1 MAKDNLPI
9 YKITIDPEYSE
20 NGEDLGIEQ
29 IAFTS
34 TPAIKVMG
42 MAFNSQVKQMIF
54 KDNVKYRIV
63 APALIPM
70 EIYRKDDEDGKE
82 YYVKFSVE
90 EIEKIHAKFMRDM
103 SNKDLF
109 NLEHD
114 TTETVPAYILEAWI
128 VDSPLKDKAYSSF
141 GIEVPAGT
149 LMVTAQVTDVEYYN
163 HLVDNDQVGFSIEG
177 YLGMK
182 LKEVTQLKTKINMN
196 RKIKMNAL
204 PDGEHIID
212 GKTYVVVGGVITEIR
227 EAAMKSRTKMN
238 ALPDGEHT
246 IMGKIYVVKDGEIIE
261 IRDAELE
268 EVTEEVTEEV
278 ALEDTVVEEEEV
290 VEETMAVDPVLD
302 AEAILA
308 IVKPALDAEVNNLV
322 AMIADL
328 KAQLEEAISVDSEEE
343 VVEEVVA
350 LSAQQK
356 LSNFIKFNNNK

>member
-82 YYVKFSVE
+82 YYVSFSKE
-90 EIEKIHAKFMRDM
+90 EIEKIHSKFMKDM

-114 TTETVPAYILEAWI
+114 TTETVPAYVLEAWI
-128 VDSPLKDKAYSSF
+128 VDNPLKDKAYSSF
-141 GIEVPAGT
+141 GIEVPTGT

-182 LKEVTQLKTKINMN
+182 LKAETQLKTDINMN
-196 RKIKMNAL
+196 K
-204 PDGEHIID
+204 
-212 GKTYVVVGGVITEIR
+212 
-227 EAAMKSRTKMN
+227 
-238 ALPDGEHT
+238 LPDGEHT
-246 IMGKIYVVKDGEIIE
+246 IDGKIYVVIDGEITE
-261 IRDAELE
+261 IRDAELVE
-268 EVTEEVTEEV
+268 ASEEV

-328 KAQLEEAISVDSEEE
+328 KAQLEDAMAVDSEEE
-343 VVEEVVA
+343 VVMEEVVA
-350 LSAQQK
+350 LSVQQK
-356 LSNFIKFNNNK
+356 LSKFNQFNNNK

>member
-42 MAFNSQVKQMIF
+42 MAFNSQAKKMIF

-82 YYVKFSVE
+82 YYVSFSKE
-90 EIEKIHAKFMRDM
+90 EIEKIHSKFMKDM

-114 TTETVPAYILEAWI
+114 TTETVPAYVLEAWI
-128 VDSPLKDKAYSSF
+128 VDNPTKDKAYSSF
-141 GIEVPAGT
+141 GIEVPTGT

-182 LKEVTQLKTKINMN
+182 LKEVTQLKTDINMN
-196 RKIKMNAL
+196 RK
-204 PDGEHIID
+204 
-212 GKTYVVVGGVITEIR
+212 
-227 EAAMKSRTKMN
+227 TKMN

-328 KAQLEEAISVDSEEE
+328 KAQLEEAMSVDSEEE

-350 LSAQQK
+350 LSVQQR
-356 LSNFIKFNNNK
+356 LSNFNKFNTNK

>member
-42 MAFNSQVKQMIF
+42 MAFNSQAKKMIF

-82 YYVKFSVE
+82 YYVSFSKE
-90 EIEKIHAKFMRDM
+90 EIEKIHSKFMKDM

-114 TTETVPAYILEAWI
+114 TAETVPAYVLEAWI
-128 VDSPLKDKAYSSF
+128 VDNPTKDKAYSSF
-141 GIEVPAGT
+141 GIEVPTGT

-182 LKEVTQLKTKINMN
+182 LKAETQLKTDINMN
-196 RKIKMNAL
+196 K
-204 PDGEHIID
+204 
-212 GKTYVVVGGVITEIR
+212 
-227 EAAMKSRTKMN
+227 
-238 ALPDGEHT
+238 LPDGEHT
-246 IMGKIYVVKDGEIIE
+246 IDGKIYVVIDGEITE
-261 IRDAELE
+261 IRDAELVE
-268 EVTEEVTEEV
+268 ASEEV

-328 KAQLEEAISVDSEEE
+328 KAQLEEALSVDSEEE
-343 VVEEVVA
+343 VVMDELVA
-350 LSAQQK
+350 LSVQEK
-356 LSNFIKFNNNK
+356 LSKFNQFNNNK

>member
-42 MAFNSQVKQMIF
+42 MAFNSQAKKMIF

-82 YYVKFSVE
+82 YYVSFSVE
-90 EIEKIHAKFMRDM
+90 EIEKIHSKFMKDM

-114 TTETVPAYILEAWI
+114 TNETVPAYVLEAWI
-128 VDSPLKDKAYSSF
+128 VDNPTKDKAYSSF
-141 GIEVPAGT
+141 GIEVPTGT

-182 LKEVTQLKTKINMN
+182 LKEVTQLKTDINMN
-196 RKIKMNAL
+196 K
-204 PDGEHIID
+204 
-212 GKTYVVVGGVITEIR
+212 
-227 EAAMKSRTKMN
+227 
-238 ALPDGEHT
+238 LPDGEHT
-246 IMGKIYVVKDGEIIE
+246 IEGKIYVVVDGEITE
-261 IRDAELE
+261 IRDAEVVE
-268 EVTEEVTEEV
+268 ASEEV

-308 IVKPALDAEVNNLV
+308 IVKPALDAEVNNIV

-328 KAQLEEAISVDSEEE
+328 KAQLEDALSVDSEEE

-350 LSAQQK
+350 LSVQQR
-356 LSNFIKFNNNK
+356 LSNVIKFNNNK

>member
-82 YYVKFSVE
+82 YYVKFTKE
-90 EIEKIHAKFMRDM
+90 EIEKIHSKFMKDM

-114 TTETVPAYILEAWI
+114 TTETVPAYVLEAWI
-128 VDSPLKDKAYSSF
+128 VDNPTKDKAYSSF
-141 GIEVPAGT
+141 GIEVPTGT

-163 HLVDNDQVGFSIEG
+163 HLVENDQVGFSIEG

-182 LKEVTQLKTKINMN
+182 LKEVTQLKTDINMN
-196 RKIKMNAL
+196 K
-204 PDGEHIID
+204 
-212 GKTYVVVGGVITEIR
+212 
-227 EAAMKSRTKMN
+227 
-238 ALPDGEHT
+238 LPDGEHT
-246 IMGKIYVVKDGEIIE
+246 IEGKIYVVVDGEITE
-261 IRDAELE
+261 IRDAEVVE
-268 EVTEEVTEEV
+268 ASEEV

-328 KAQLEEAISVDSEEE
+328 KAQLEEALSVDSEEE

>member
-82 YYVKFSVE
+82 YYVKFTKE

-141 GIEVPAGT
+141 GIEVPTGT

-182 LKEVTQLKTKINMN
+182 LKAETQLKTKINMN
-196 RKIKMNAL
+196 K
-204 PDGEHIID
+204 
-212 GKTYVVVGGVITEIR
+212 
-227 EAAMKSRTKMN
+227 
-238 ALPDGEHT
+238 LPDGEHT
-246 IMGKIYVVKDGEIIE
+246 IEGKIYVVVDGEITE
-261 IRDAELE
+261 IRDAEVVE
-268 EVTEEVTEEV
+268 ASEEV
-278 ALEDTVVEEEEV
+278 ALEDTVVEEEV
-290 VEETMAVDPVLD
+290 VEEETMAVDPVLD

-308 IVKPALDAEVNNLV
+308 IVKPALDAEVNNIV

-328 KAQLEEAISVDSEEE
+328 KAQLEDALSVDGEEE

-356 LSNFIKFNNNK
+356 LSMFNKFNNNK

>member
-42 MAFNSQVKQMIF
+42 MAFNSQAKQMIF

-82 YYVKFSVE
+82 YYVSFSVE
-90 EIEKIHAKFMRDM
+90 EIERIHSKFMKDM

-141 GIEVPAGT
+141 GIEVPTGT

-182 LKEVTQLKTKINMN
+182 LKAETQLKTKINMN
-196 RKIKMNAL
+196 K
-204 PDGEHIID
+204 
-212 GKTYVVVGGVITEIR
+212 
-227 EAAMKSRTKMN
+227 
-238 ALPDGEHT
+238 LPDGEHT
-246 IMGKIYVVKDGEIIE
+246 IEGKIYVVVDGEITE
-261 IRDAELE
+261 IRDAE
-268 EVTEEVTEEV
+268 VVAAPEEV

-328 KAQLEEAISVDSEEE
+328 KAQLEEAMAVDGEE
-343 VVEEVVA
+343 VVVEEAVA
-350 LSAQQK
+350 LSVQQR
-356 LSNFIKFNNNK
+356 LSNFNKFNNNK

>member
-82 YYVKFSVE
+82 YYVKFTKE
-90 EIEKIHAKFMRDM
+90 EIEKIHSKFMKDM

-114 TTETVPAYILEAWI
+114 TTETVPAYVLEAWI
-128 VDSPLKDKAYSSF
+128 VDNPTKDKAYSSF
-141 GIEVPAGT
+141 GIQVPTGT

-182 LKEVTQLKTKINMN
+182 LKEVTQLKTDINMN
-196 RKIKMNAL
+196 K
-204 PDGEHIID
+204 
-212 GKTYVVVGGVITEIR
+212 
-227 EAAMKSRTKMN
+227 
-238 ALPDGEHT
+238 LPDGEHT
-246 IMGKIYVVKDGEIIE
+246 IEGKIYVVKDGEITE
-261 IRDAELE
+261 IRDVEVVEASE
-268 EVTEEVTEEV
+268 EVS
-278 ALEDTVVEEEEV
+278 LEDTVVEEEEV

-328 KAQLEEAISVDSEEE
+328 KAQLEEALAVDSEEE

>member
-1 MAKDNLPI
+1 MNFYNIGMAKENLPV

-20 NGEDLGIEQ
+20 NGEELGIEQ

-42 MAFNSQVKQMIF
+42 MAFNSQVKPMIF

-82 YYVKFSVE
+82 YYVSFSKE

-114 TTETVPAYILEAWI
+114 TSETVPAYVLEAWI
-128 VDSPLKDKAYSSF
+128 VDNPTKDKAYSSF
-141 GIEVPAGT
+141 GIEVPTGT

-182 LKEVTQLKTKINMN
+182 LKEQQQLKTKINMN
-196 RKIKMNAL
+196 K
-204 PDGEHIID
+204 
-212 GKTYVVVGGVITEIR
+212 
-227 EAAMKSRTKMN
+227 
-238 ALPDGEHT
+238 LPDGEHT
-246 IMGKIYVVKDGEIIE
+246 IEGKIYVVTDGEITE
-261 IRDAELE
+261 IRDAEVVEATL
-268 EVTEEVTEEV
+268 
-278 ALEDTVVEEEEV
+278 ADTVVEEEEV
-290 VEETMAVDPVLD
+290 VEEETMAVDPALD
-302 AEAILA
+302 AEAVLE
-308 IVKPALDAEVNNLV
+308 IVRPLIAEQVDALV

-328 KAQLEEAISVDSEEE
+328 KAQLEESMAVDDQAE

-356 LSNFIKFNNNK
+356 LSMFNKFNNNY

>member
-42 MAFNSQVKQMIF
+42 HAFNSQAKKMIF

-82 YYVKFSVE
+82 YYVSFSKE
-90 EIEKIHAKFMRDM
+90 EIEKIHSKFMKDM

-114 TTETVPAYILEAWI
+114 TTETVPAYVLEAWI
-128 VDSPLKDKAYSSF
+128 VDNPTKDKAYSSF
-141 GIEVPAGT
+141 GIEVPTGT

-182 LKEVTQLKTKINMN
+182 LKEVTQLKTDINMN
-196 RKIKMNAL
+196 RK
-204 PDGEHIID
+204 
-212 GKTYVVVGGVITEIR
+212 
-227 EAAMKSRTKMN
+227 TKMN

-328 KAQLEEAISVDSEEE
+328 KAQLEEAMSVDSEEE